1 MATPVED
8 VYATV
13 SLWSRGPVFRAPN
26 VLTSVLQLLLNDSYL
41 PGKFP
46 PPSPN
51 YGRAMLTEAPRRCF
65 GAGTLLARCGYDQEA
80 GSPHHWGQCVG
91 GRGGRAAGRT
101 PEDC

>member
-13 SLWSRGPVFRAPN
+13 SLWSRGPVFGAPN

-46 PPSPN
+46 LPPN
-51 YGRAMLTEAPRRCF
+51 YERAMLTEAP
-65 GAGTLLARCGYDQEA
+65 
-80 GSPHHWGQCVG
+80 S
-91 GRGGRAAGRT
+91 
-101 PEDC
+101 